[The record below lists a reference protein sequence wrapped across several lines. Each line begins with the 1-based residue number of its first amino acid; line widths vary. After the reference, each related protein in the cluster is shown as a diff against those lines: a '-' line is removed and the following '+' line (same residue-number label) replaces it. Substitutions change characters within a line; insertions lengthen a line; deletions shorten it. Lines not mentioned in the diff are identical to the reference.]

1 MPIKRQLVSLA
12 FLAGCLAAH
21 AQFDTARRTG
31 GFRLGV
37 QAWSFTRFT
46 TMEAI
51 QKVSEAGGTNIELFP
66 GQRLGKDY
74 PGVVIGP
81 DMDAASMSVLRNQL
95 SKYSVNVVAYG
106 VAGIDTD
113 ENSARK
119 LFAWAKSL
127 GIGIINTES
136 TGSID
141 TIDKMVKEFDM
152 RVGFHDHPR
161 TSDPKYRMWD
171 PNYILEVV
179 RNHDRRIGSCA
190 DTGHWVRSGIKPVEA
205 LRILKGRVMSCHLKD
220 LNQFSPDGHDV
231 PYGGGVSDVPDIL
244 RELRRQGFAGTVSVE
259 YEYNMDNSLTEVAE
273 CLAYV
278 RGFIDGSVG
287 RLN

>member
-1 MPIKRQLVSLA
+1 MSPKRPLA
-12 FLAGCLAAH
+12 LIAFVAACLSAQAQIATAH
-21 AQFDTARRTG
+21 RTG
-31 GFRLGV
+31 GFVLGV
-37 QAWSFTRFT
+37 QAWSFSHFT

-51 QKVSEAGGTNIELFP
+51 QKASEAGATNIELFP
-66 GQRLGKDY
+66 GQPLGKEY
-74 PGVVIGP
+74 PGVAIGP
-81 DMDAASMSVLRNQL
+81 GMDEASMSALRNQL
-95 SKYSVNVVAYG
+95 AKYGVRVVAYG
-106 VAGIDTD
+106 VTGIDTD

-141 TIDKMVKEFDM
+141 TIDKMVKEFDL

-161 TSDPKYRMWD
+161 TADPKYRMWD

-179 RNHDRRIGSCA
+179 KNHDRRIGSCA
-190 DTGHWVRSGIKPVEA
+190 DTGHWVRSGIKPVDA

-220 LNQFSPDGHDV
+220 LNEFSPAGHDV
-231 PYGGGVSDVPDIL
+231 PYGAGVSDVPEIL
-244 RELRRQGFAGTVSVE
+244 RELRRQGFAGSVSVE
-259 YEYNMDNSLTEVAE
+259 YEYNMDSSLPEVAQ

-278 RGFIDGSVG
+278 RGFFDGSRG
-287 RLN
+287 